1 MYWGI
6 CHVRI
11 LDDLANRI
19 KEAEQR
25 VSVDS
30 IYTHYSDAEKLY
42 KVLAVA
48 ILEETEEP
56 CVVYQ
61 ALYGN
66 GLIWVRYVSAWCA
79 RVIHNGQSVT
89 RFIRKHA
96 DISSIK

>member
-42 KVLAVA
+42 KVG
-48 ILEETEEP
+48 
-56 CVVYQ
+56 
-61 ALYGN
+61 AL
-66 GLIWVRYVSAWCA
+66 CC
-79 RVIHNGQSVT
+79 
-89 RFIRKHA
+89 
-96 DISSIK
+96 ISSVIWQWANLGEVCVCLVCSSHS